1 LSRFFQEFLQQVD
14 FFQKLTSAFFS
25 SLLLLQKMNTLH
37 TVFFKIS
44 DFFTPHYIYRWFT
57 PNSSFSPHFLLTA
70 IPEEIPDFQE
80 KSSTVS
86 TFSRNLQFTS
96 IKSYLLSSQT
106 VNRGLVF
113 RVFSRTRSFSCA
125 TLASSFFISSSS
137 FLLSQS
143 SIILNSLLNF
153 VFQTPHLVLNFRAKS
168 SIMPTLHSTSD
179 SLLLHH
185 FFYLH

>member
-1 LSRFFQEFLQQVD
+1 
-14 FFQKLTSAFFS
+14 
-25 SLLLLQKMNTLH
+25 MNTLH

-96 IKSYLLSSQT
+96 IKSFLLSSQT

-113 RVFSRTRSFSCA
+113 RQFLLHFLFKLSSFSIFNYPKFVA
-125 TLASSFFISSSS
+125 QLRVPNSSLGSQFSSEIFNYANSSLNFRFTSTS
-137 FLLSQS
+137 FLLSSLSLSRESVSRSCSILAISFLPS
-143 SIILNSLLNF
+143 S
-153 VFQTPHLVLNFRAKS
+153 KS
-168 SIMPTLHSTSD
+168 
-179 SLLLHH
+179 
-185 FFYLH
+185 

>member
-137 FLLSQS
+137 FFLSQS

-153 VFQTPHLVLNFRAKS
+153 VFQTPHLVLNFRVKS

-179 SLLLHH
+179 SLLHH